1 MLVSISWFLV
11 LAVIAAWSAGV
22 WALHVLVVWSLSGA
36 GALAGPSQK
45 LEILA
50 LPPWIE
56 VWLPAE
62 GWLAFQSAVKA
73 FLPWVESALTALPQA
88 VAWLS
93 PLAWLVWGIGFLILL
108 GGGAVVHGLIA
119 LTRRA
124 ALR

>member
-22 WALHVLVVWSLSGA
+22 WALHFLVVWSLSGA
-36 GALAGPSQK
+36 GALAEPSQK
-45 LEILA
+45 LETLA

-56 VWLPAE
+56 VWLPAD
-62 GWLAFQSAVKA
+62 GLLAVQSAVKV
-73 FLPWVESALTALPQA
+73 FLPWVESALAALPQA

-93 PLAWLVWGIGFLILL
+93 PLAWLVWGFGFLILL

-119 LTRRA
+119 MTRKA
-124 ALR
+124 ATR